1 MVSTSEF
8 LKMIEESNKWK
19 HNINYRKSPLTYD
32 ITDDC
37 GGIYTCEPYKSILLD
52 IWRFSTPE
60 ASEKSAASIKKMFL
74 RYLDEEDFVG
84 ADLALKYLRAGS
96 SRSGVPPSSRERFTK
111 VYNELSIHSGYLSL
125 REKFKE
131 EKENAKG

>member
-1 MVSTSEF
+1 
-8 LKMIEESNKWK
+8 MIEESNKWK
-19 HNINYRKSPLTYD
+19 HNVNYRKSPLSYE

-60 ASEKSAASIKKMFL
+60 SSEKSAASIGEMFFG
-74 RYLDEEDFVG
+74 YLDEGDFVG

-96 SRSGVPPSSRERFTK
+96 SRSGVPPSSRERFTR
-111 VYNELSIHSGYLSL
+111 VYDKLSKDVNYLSL
-125 REKFKE
+125 KKRFRE
-131 EKENAKG
+131 EKENAEG

>member
-19 HNINYRKSPLTYD
+19 HNINYRKTPLSYE

-37 GGIYTCEPYKSILLD
+37 GGIYTCEPYKSVLLGV
-52 IWRFSTPE
+52 WRFSTPE
-60 ASEKSAASIKKMFL
+60 VSEKSASSIREMFFK
-74 RYLDEEDFVG
+74 YLDEADFVG

-96 SRSGVPPSSRERFTK
+96 SRPGVPPGSRKRFAK
-111 VYNELSIHSGYLSL
+111 VYNELAVHGRYLSL

-131 EKENAKG
+131 EKENAEG